1 MIVLCIILFEIFFY
15 RFFHPAGPIRPC
27 VGDSV
32 DFESD
37 LEELKRAGKLTPQQ
51 QEKQNK
57 SSSLAPDFVITDEN
71 TNSSSPVL
79 RPPRRSRV
87 TYSRSFK
94 NSCPPL
100 KRSREVSS
108 ATTNSNSVGTT
119 PPEVEF
125 AAQVATIS
133 PISNRQHYRERA
145 IDCGGMSPV
154 LPTQERV
161 DSAYGT
167 DSNR

>member
-1 MIVLCIILFEIFFY
+1 M
-15 RFFHPAGPIRPC
+15 
-27 VGDSV
+27 

-37 LEELKRAGKLTPQQ
+37 LEELKRAGKLTPQ

>member
-1 MIVLCIILFEIFFY
+1 MKSTHNNCQFFH

-51 QEKQNK
+51 KHD
-57 SSSLAPDFVITDEN
+57 SSLAPDFVITDEN
-71 TNSSSPVL
+71 NSSSPVL
-79 RPPRRSRV
+79 RPRRRV

-100 KRSREVSS
+100 KRSREVS
-108 ATTNSNSVGTT
+108 ANSNSIGTP

-133 PISNRQHYRERA
+133 PISNRHYRERA

>member
-1 MIVLCIILFEIFFY
+1 M
-15 RFFHPAGPIRPC
+15 
-27 VGDSV
+27 

-51 QEKQNK
+51 QEKHDK

-79 RPPRRSRV
+79 RPRRSRV

-108 ATTNSNSVGTT
+108 ATTNSNSAGTT

>member
-1 MIVLCIILFEIFFY
+1 MGVYLFEKVEIIINLFFY

-51 QEKQNK
+51 QKQQDS

-71 TNSSSPVL
+71 NSSSPVL
-79 RPPRRSRV
+79 RPRRRV

-100 KRSREVSS
+100 KRSREVS
-108 ATTNSNSVGTT
+108 ANSNSIGT

-133 PISNRQHYRERA
+133 PISNRHYRERA

>member
-1 MIVLCIILFEIFFY
+1 MKSRHIIIVNFFH

-51 QEKQNK
+51 KQD
-57 SSSLAPDFVITDEN
+57 SSLAPDFVITDEN
-71 TNSSSPVL
+71 NSSSPVL
-79 RPPRRSRV
+79 RPRRRV

-100 KRSREVSS
+100 KRSREVS
-108 ATTNSNSVGTT
+108 ANSNSIGT

-133 PISNRQHYRERA
+133 PISNRHYRERA

>member
-1 MIVLCIILFEIFFY
+1 M
-15 RFFHPAGPIRPC
+15 
-27 VGDSV
+27 

-51 QEKQNK
+51 EKHDK

-79 RPPRRSRV
+79 RPRRSRV

>member
-51 QEKQNK
+51 QEKHDK